1 MSYDTTRARGLLCPN
16 RLQLSFNFHGTKRR
30 HCLLLPSRTLPTQT
44 HWRRPTRPSQIGT
57 ASQVERGVRRVLL
70 RPDRVVRP
78 VLDAWLALHGVVQ
91 RRVLYEPCA
100 QREPARSETPLAL
113 GLLRVCTS
121 KPESG
126 TARRKQQNLDKI
138 GISIRKEQSR
148 KERRRIVCLLH
159 SSGLEPS
166 TLGM

>member
-1 MSYDTTRARGLLCPN
+1 MILLA
-16 RLQLSFNFHGTKRR
+16 
-30 HCLLLPSRTLPTQT
+30 LLEECNPD
-44 HWRRPTRPSQIGT
+44 
-57 ASQVERGVRRVLL
+57 ASNIVATYGVRRVLL

-126 TARRKQQNLDKI
+126 TARREQQNLDKI